1 MIKQEYAIKKIQK
14 EQVKNIIDTVAVEQ
28 KFTIKT
34 SQGHYFSIS
43 CTPQYLE
50 ELAVGFLYS
59 EGIIE
64 NTGQISQIEVDM
76 EQKEINVSL
85 KETLKEQKSVKPEQS
100 WGERELLVLAGNI
113 FSAQEPLF
121 QETGCAHFCALAV
134 PRGIV
139 CKIEDIG
146 RYNAFNKAVGFALQM
161 KEDLGQAAVFTSGRV
176 SGDYMK
182 KAVQSGIRIVVS
194 RSAVTSE
201 AIEIARKYGAVLYGF
216 VRGEQANLYSL

>member
-1 MIKQEYAIKKIQK
+1 MIKQEYAIKKTQK
-14 EQVKNIIDTVAVEQ
+14 GQINNITDTVAVEQ
-28 KFTIKT
+28 KYTINT
-34 SQGHYFSIS
+34 SLGHCFSIS

-59 EGIIE
+59 EEIIV
-64 NTGQISQIEVDM
+64 NTDQISQIEVDM

-85 KETLKEQKSVKPEQS
+85 KETLKEQRSVKLEQI
-100 WGERELLVLAGNI
+100 WAERELLVLAGNI

-134 PRGIV
+134 PQGIV

-146 RYNAFNKAVGFALQM
+146 RYNAFNKAVGFALKM
-161 KEDLGQAAVFTSGRV
+161 KADLGQAAIFTSGRV

-182 KAVQSGIRIVVS
+182 KAVQSGIRIIVS

-201 AIEIARKYGAVLYGF
+201 AIETARKYGAVLYGF
-216 VRGEQANLYSL
+216 VRGEQANQYSP

>member
-1 MIKQEYAIKKIQK
+1 MIKQEYTIKKIQK
-14 EQVKNIIDTVAVEQ
+14 DQIKNITDSVAIEQ
-28 KFTIKT
+28 KFTINT
-34 SQGHYFSIS
+34 SLGHCFSIS

-50 ELAVGFLYS
+50 ELATGFLYS

-64 NTGQISQIEVDM
+64 NTGQISQIEVDK
-76 EQKEINVSL
+76 EQKKINVSL
-85 KETLKEQKSVKPEQS
+85 KETLKKQESVKPEQS

-113 FSAQEPLF
+113 FFTQEPLF

-134 PRGIV
+134 PQGIV

-146 RYNAFNKAVGFALQM
+146 RYNAFNKAVGFALQR
-161 KEDLGQAAVFTSGRV
+161 KVDLGQAAIFTSGRV

-182 KAVQSGIRIVVS
+182 KAVQSGIQIVVS

-201 AIEIARKYGAVLYGF
+201 AIETARKYGAVLYGF